1 MKRNIANA
9 LTISRI
15 LCGVCLLFFEVFSLP
30 FYILYLFCGLSDML
44 DGFVARKT
52 KSVSEF
58 GSKLDSIADVVFLTC
73 ASIKLLPEINLP
85 FWLWLWILLIFIVKS
100 ISIILGFIQKK
111 TITIP
116 HSKLNKV
123 CGLLLFLFP
132 LTLSFV
138 KIEYSASIICILAS
152 VSAVEEVRKLSL

>member
-15 LCGVCLLFFEVFSLP
+15 LCGVCLLFSSVFSLT

-52 KSVSEF
+52 KSVSKF
-58 GSKLDSIADVVFLTC
+58 GSKLDSLADVVFLTC

-85 FWLWLWILLIFIVKS
+85 KWIWIWILLIFIAK
-100 ISIILGFIQKK
+100 IIGLVLKK
-111 TITIP
+111 TITLP

-123 CGLLLFLFP
+123 CGFLLFLFP
-132 LTLSFV
+132 LTLSFI
-138 KIEYSASIICILAS
+138 KIEYSAIIICILAS
-152 VSAVEEVRKLSL
+152 ISLNIRMIFCNDI

>member
-15 LCGVCLLFFEVFSLP
+15 LCGVCLLFSSVFSLT

-58 GSKLDSIADVVFLTC
+58 GSKLDSLADVVFLTC

-85 FWLWLWILLIFIVKS
+85 KWIWIWILLIFIAK
-100 ISIILGFIQKK
+100 IIGLVLKK
-111 TITIP
+111 TITLP

-123 CGLLLFLFP
+123 CGFLLFLFP
-132 LTLSFV
+132 LTLSFI
-138 KIEYSASIICILAS
+138 KIEYSAIIICILAS
-152 VSAVEEVRKLSL
+152 ISLNIRMIFCNDI

>member
-30 FYILYLFCGLSDML
+30 FYILYIVCGLSDML

-85 FWLWLWILLIFIVKS
+85 FWLWLWILLIFIAKIVG
-100 ISIILGFIQKK
+100 LVLKK
-111 TITIP
+111 TITLP
-116 HSKLNKV
+116 HSKLNKA
-123 CGLLLFLFP
+123 CGFLLFLFP
-132 LTLSFV
+132 LTLSFI
-138 KIEYSASIICILAS
+138 KIEYSVIAICILAS
-152 VSAVEEVRKLSL
+152 VGVLEEVRELFL

>member
-15 LCGVCLLFFEVFSLP
+15 LCGVCLLFFEVFSLS
-30 FYILYLFCGLSDML
+30 FYFLYIVCGLSDML

-52 KSVSEF
+52 KSATEF
-58 GSKLDSIADVVFLTC
+58 GSKLDSIADVVFLIC
-73 ASIKLLPEINLP
+73 ASVKLLPEIDLP
-85 FWLWLWILLIFIVKS
+85 PWLWLWILLIFIVKS

-116 HSKLNKV
+116 HSKLNKA
-123 CGLLLFLFP
+123 CGFLLFLFP

-138 KIEYSASIICILAS
+138 KIEYSAIAICILAS
-152 VSAVEEVRKLSL
+152 VSAVEEVKELSL

>member
-30 FYILYLFCGLSDML
+30 FYFLYLFCGLSDML

-58 GSKLDSIADVVFLTC
+58 GSKLDSLADVVFLTC
-73 ASIKLLPEINLP
+73 SAIKLLPEINLP
-85 FWLWLWILLIFIVKS
+85 TWIWLWILLIFIVK
-100 ISIILGFIQKK
+100 IVALVLKK
-111 TITIP
+111 TIILP
-116 HSKLNKV
+116 HNKLNKI
-123 CGLLLFLFP
+123 CGFLLFIFP
-132 LTLSFV
+132 LTLSFIT
-138 KIEYSASIICILAS
+138 IEYSAITLCILAS
-152 VSAVEEVRKLSL
+152 ISAIWEINKSLNSL

>member
-15 LCGVCLLFFEVFSLP
+15 LCGVCLLFSSVFSLT

-58 GSKLDSIADVVFLTC
+58 GSKLDSLADVVFLTC

-85 FWLWLWILLIFIVKS
+85 KWIWIWILLIFIAKIIGLVK
-100 ISIILGFIQKK
+100 KK
-111 TITIP
+111 TITLP

-123 CGLLLFLFP
+123 CGFLLFLFP
-132 LTLSFV
+132 LTLSFI
-138 KIEYSASIICILAS
+138 KIEYSAIIICILAS
-152 VSAVEEVRKLSL
+152 ISLNIRMIFCNDI